1 LNKTIVGIV
10 LTSILIFLILFA
22 FFFVQGYFSANSNIR
37 VASSSVENGLQLF
50 MTLDANKTSFQEG
63 EQIKLTLALTNLS
76 NQTKI
81 ITDVNGVSIFNFGVY
96 DRNNNWIY
104 SYEIGAYPII
114 NQTINIPP
122 YANYNETFT
131 WGQGGIPYV
140 HPSQEPTGTYYII
153 GNTNDNTSLPYLA
166 TQRLNIVIKYPFVEV
181 ATVFLI
187 AIFAIVSVCILLYI
201 RHQKTANLNQQK
213 VRAKN

>member
-1 LNKTIVGIV
+1 MNKTILGIA
-10 LTSILIFLILFA
+10 LTAILTFSILFA
-22 FFFVQGYFSANSNIR
+22 FFFIQGYFSASSNIT
-37 VASSSVENGLQLF
+37 VASSSVENGLQLS
-50 MTLDANKTSFQEG
+50 MTLDANKTSFQQS

-76 NQTKI
+76 NQSTT

-114 NQTINIPP
+114 NKTIIIPP
-122 YANYNETFT
+122 NANYIETFT

-140 HPSQEPTGTYYII
+140 HPFQEPVGTYYII

-187 AIFAIVSVCILLYI
+187 AIFAIVSICILLYI
-201 RHQKTANLNQQK
+201 RHQKTANLK
-213 VRAKN
+213 R

>member
-1 LNKTIVGIV
+1 
-10 LTSILIFLILFA
+10 
-22 FFFVQGYFSANSNIR
+22 
-37 VASSSVENGLQLF
+37 

-187 AIFAIVSVCILLYI
+187 SIVAVVSACVLLYI
-201 RHQKTANLNQQK
+201 RHRKTANLK
-213 VRAKN
+213 R